1 MLAAVNSKKGK
12 YEPMKYMANGKA
24 LAERAREEQA
34 EREPISG
41 DEIIAQLRR
50 AGVQI
55 IDKRAKRS
63 EAIQ

>member
-34 EREPISG
+34 EPMAGE
-41 DEIIAQLRR
+41 EIIARFRQ

>member
-1 MLAAVNSKKGK
+1 MLDAVNSKKGK
-12 YEPMKYMANGKA
+12 YEPMKYMMNARA

-34 EREPISG
+34 EPMAGE
-41 DEIIAQLRR
+41 EIIARFRQ

-55 IDKRAKRS
+55 IDKRAKGS